1 MWSRVLP
8 CSCMNTLKSCYAA
21 HAHMGKVPTNHRH
34 KCKYWGTAYA
44 VTVLLSLQ
52 AAALQKICYCIWTIF
67 PHKCEPE
74 IPQLTFVRTLFFFC
88 SEVQNLFSLFLF
100 LLQPLHG
107 NSVIAFQTSS
117 GRAQLA
123 TLPSPSSARNA
134 SIINHAPSGFC
145 PFPAHPSQRY
155 NNSWSEIRR
164 NFNFKAPLTFTKCF
178 QSFYQQNALLP
189 ILVGMKMVQVFLS
202 SWWPS
207 LPQ

>member
-1 MWSRVLP
+1 M
-8 CSCMNTLKSCYAA
+8 
-21 HAHMGKVPTNHRH
+21 
-34 KCKYWGTAYA
+34 
-44 VTVLLSLQ
+44 LLSLQ
-52 AAALQKICYCIWTIF
+52 AAALEKICYCIWTVF
-67 PHKCEPE
+67 PQKCEPK
-74 IPQLTFVRTLFFFC
+74 IPQLTFVRTLYFILFFH

-117 GRAQLA
+117 GRAQLR
-123 TLPSPSSARNA
+123 TLPSPMLARNA

-178 QSFYQQNALLP
+178 QSFYQQNASN
-189 ILVGMKMVQVFLS
+189 S
-202 SWWPS
+202 SWNEEGASFS
-207 LPQ
+207 LKLMA